1 MKVLVTPASFKTGS
15 AGPVLDRLKSFADT
29 LVFNP
34 KGKPLSEDELIT
46 LLEGCDGCIAGL
58 DPFSKRVID
67 SAGALKVISRYG
79 TGVDNVD
86 IAAAQERGVIVCKT
100 PGVNAQA
107 VAELAITLL
116 LCLARQVPM
125 LDRKTR
131 EGYWVRSIG
140 IELHNKTMGILG
152 LGAVGRRTARL
163 AAGFSM
169 KVLAC
174 DPDMDTEYAQA
185 NGIHPVDFNTLL
197 GESDFLSLHL
207 PLNAE
212 TRYIISA
219 DAMKRM
225 KKGAIIINTARGG
238 LIDESAACAL
248 IKSGHLDGL
257 ALDVYESEPPQN
269 SPLFGLENVVF
280 TPHTAAHTVEAT
292 AAMAALSVQNLIDVL
307 SGRDCAYTVN
317 AGRA

>member
-1 MKVLVTPASFKTGS
+1 MKILVTPASFRQGA
-15 AGPVLDRLKSFADT
+15 AGTVMDELKSFAGKT
-29 LVFNP
+29 AEALIFNP
-34 KGKPLSEDELIT
+34 KGKPLSEDELIAM
-46 LLEGCDGCIAGL
+46 LEGCDGCIAGL

-67 SAGALKVISRYG
+67 STDGLKVISRYG
-79 TGVDNVD
+79 TGIDNVD
-86 IAAAQERGVIVCKT
+86 IAAAKAKGIVVCRT

-107 VAELAITLL
+107 VAELAMTLL

-131 EGYWVRSIG
+131 EGYWVRSVG
-140 IELHNKTMGILG
+140 IELHKKTLGILG
-152 LGAVGRRTARL
+152 LGAVGKRTARI

-174 DPDMDTEYAQA
+174 DPILDREYAQA
-185 NGIHPVDFNTLL
+185 NGINPVDFGTLL
-197 GESDFLSLHL
+197 RESDFLSLHL

-219 DAMKRM
+219 EAMRNM

-238 LIDESAACAL
+238 LIDEAAACES
-248 IKSGHLDGL
+248 IKTGHLDGL
-257 ALDVYESEPPQN
+257 GLDVYESEPPQN

-280 TPHTAAHTVEAT
+280 TPHTAAHTTEAT
-292 AAMAALSVQNLIDVL
+292 AAMAELSVRNLIDVL
-307 SGRDCAYTVN
+307 SGRDCVN
-317 AGRA
+317 SV